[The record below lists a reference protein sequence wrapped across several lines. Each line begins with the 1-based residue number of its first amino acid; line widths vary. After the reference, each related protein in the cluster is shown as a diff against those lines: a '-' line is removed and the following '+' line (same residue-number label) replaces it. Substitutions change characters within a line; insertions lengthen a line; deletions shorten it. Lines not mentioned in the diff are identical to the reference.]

1 MAKGNF
7 RDGVWPKQ
15 EALRL
20 WYKTRDGNKAGLSK
34 GGVHYRDTRR
44 DSGEWSQW
52 DTDLEEEEE
61 TELTGHS
68 TSTATVHANDHDE
81 IITEIDVLFGDNRP
95 FWSFERVTNG
105 PVVQRKEGKWETVD
119 IVVRK
124 GNPGE
129 SIFFCSKQVA
139 GSGRLIGGMLGLMLV
154 TPLAPV
160 PRFGK
165 DGKFKIL

>member
-1 MAKGNF
+1 MGY
-7 RDGVWPKQ
+7 RSGGRRGDGPK
-15 EALRL
+15 
-20 WYKTRDGNKAGLSK
+20 
-34 GGVHYRDTRR
+34 
-44 DSGEWSQW
+44 
-52 DTDLEEEEE
+52 
-61 TELTGHS
+61 GHS
-68 TSTATVHANDHDE
+68 TSTANVHASDDDE

>member
-61 TELTGHS
+61 TVGHS
-68 TSTATVHANDHDE
+68 TSTANVHANNDDDE

-139 GSGRLIGGMLGLMLV
+139 GSGWLIGGVLGLMVV

>member
-34 GGVHYRDTRR
+34 GGVHYRVTRR

-61 TELTGHS
+61 PVGHS
-68 TSTATVHANDHDE
+68 PSTANVHADDDDE

-95 FWSFERVTNG
+95 FWSFERVANG

-124 GNPGE
+124 GDPGK

-139 GSGRLIGGMLGLMLV
+139 GSGWLIGGMLGLMVV

>member
-52 DTDLEEEEE
+52 DTVLEEEEE
-61 TELTGHS
+61 PVGHS
-68 TSTATVHANDHDE
+68 PSTANVHADDDDE

-129 SIFFCSKQVA
+129 SIFVVPSRLPEVV
-139 GSGRLIGGMLGLMLV
+139 GS
-154 TPLAPV
+154 
-160 PRFGK
+160 
-165 DGKFKIL
+165 